1 MCKEAQDLMDVIKYN
16 QIESE
21 KLQNDLEARLAQIR
35 STTNSGS
42 DFDKRIA
49 ERLNKLKKQC
59 QDNNINY
66 KIEEQV
72 AKQRL
77 ENILLDID
85 ERLQTQFKETK
96 EIRNPYYYTY
106 DELVELAHKEG
117 IVGTTIPDILT
128 PEQIAKADQEYDN
141 LEREF
146 SQKTGIFNKRDITF
160 LMIATAA
167 QVIRWVVS
175 NEIGNKIDPDTRMS
189 DKDGDQLVKEE
200 KKKYQKEHSQR
211 EDGDWESTKI
221 SRYKSW
227 EEIIFSSVPYDA
239 TKGAAEFGL
248 NLEGRY
254 HRVHTLGHD
263 PLLGWIFGTLNI
275 LTSTLTIPNM
285 RTFFIAKKNIRFI
298 AEITLAKALQMSYE
312 TLNEDWHRLPAA
324 TFRQYLHVKSDALTK
339 LGLPIPL
346 LEVFSEELA
355 GELYKSQY
363 DSLCL
368 LRDVRTVAQS
378 AMISILID
386 MVVGLV
392 HGLFYEPNKDGER
405 KLYEVRTR
413 KILLISHVISSASN
427 VIYCTIMKNPKK
439 LDIGGLL
446 VTIGRL
452 FLDIRF
458 IRRVK
463 FEYINSRIDEGI
475 QREIDKLKAIEAS
488 L

>member
-1 MCKEAQDLMDVIKYN
+1 MHKDEQDILDVIRFN
-16 QIESE
+16 QKQSE
-21 KLQNDLEARLAQIR
+21 ELENRLKDLERAKTQNTGRISDDIDRRLDALKRQCGILNIDYKREEEAAR
-35 STTNSGS
+35 
-42 DFDKRIA
+42 KRF
-49 ERLNKLKKQC
+49 
-59 QDNNINY
+59 
-66 KIEEQV
+66 
-72 AKQRL
+72 
-77 ENILLDID
+77 ENIILDID
-85 ERLQTQFKETK
+85 NKLQKEFKETK
-96 EIRNPYYYTY
+96 EIVNPYYYSY
-106 DELVELAHKEG
+106 DQLVELAHESG
-117 IVGTTIPDILT
+117 ITGTKITDILT
-128 PEQIAKADQEYDN
+128 PEQIAKADKEYAD
-141 LEREF
+141 LENEF
-146 SQKTGIFNKRDITF
+146 SKKTGILNKKDLTF
-160 LMIATAA
+160 LMVATAA

-175 NEIGNKIDPDTRMS
+175 NEIGDKIDPDTRMS

-200 KKKYQKEHSQR
+200 KKKYQKEHSKR
-211 EDGDWESTKI
+211 EDGSWESTKI
-221 SRYKSW
+221 SKYKSW

-263 PLLGWIFGTLNI
+263 PILGWIFGTLNI
-275 LTSTLTIPNM
+275 LTSTLTTPKM
-285 RTFFIAKKNIRFI
+285 RTFHIAKKNIRFI
-298 AEITLAKALQMSYE
+298 AETTFINELQMSFE
-312 TLNEDWHRLPAA
+312 TINEDWHRLPAA

-368 LRDVRTVAQS
+368 LRDVKTVAKS

-392 HGLFYEPNKDGER
+392 HGFFYNPDKDGEK

-413 KILLISHVISSASN
+413 KILLISHVLSSASN

-452 FLDIRF
+452 FLDVRF

-463 FEYINSRIDEGI
+463 FEYINSRIDAEI
-475 QREIDKLKAIEAS
+475 QQEIEKLKVIEAS
-488 L
+488 LQN